1 MLNICKIYHIYA
13 TYMTDEIV
21 SHICTLF
28 GTYIVH
34 TCETIQ
40 LSYMPH
46 ICDIFHIYL
55 TYMKCSIFYIF
66 NLYVIYGTYMPKC
79 MSYMEHICAA
89 YMRCIYVVYML
100 AYMQTYMTTY
110 MLHICMFRMGLHTAK
125 FLGPAWPAG
134 RPSTPLLH
142 GHGSG
147 TLKSSIAQKLIHK
160 VLFTS

>member
-1 MLNICKIYHIYA
+1 MLNICEIYHIYA

-46 ICDIFHIYL
+46 ICDIFRIYL

-66 NLYVIYGTYMPKC
+66 NLYVIYGTYMPNC

-110 MLHICMFRMGLHTAK
+110 MLHRAFSAAVPKIWNAI
-125 FLGPAWPAG
+125 
-134 RPSTPLLH
+134 PL
-142 GHGSG
+142 
-147 TLKSSIAQKLIHK
+147 SIRDSPTVDVFKRRLTYY
-160 VLFTS
+160 FDSR